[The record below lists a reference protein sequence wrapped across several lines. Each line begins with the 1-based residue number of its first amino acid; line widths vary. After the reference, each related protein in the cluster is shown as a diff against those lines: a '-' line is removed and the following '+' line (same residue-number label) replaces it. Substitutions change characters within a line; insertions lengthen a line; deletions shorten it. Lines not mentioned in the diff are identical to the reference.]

1 MNQNFAAVFHVK
13 NFLPH

>member
-1 MNQNFAAVFHVK
+1 MNQNFAAVVHVK